1 VEISVKK
8 THVKSAVVALFSL
21 ALAVPQLSAEEAK
34 AVIAGVSI
42 AADPALVELVPQA
55 YSDRG
60 NIIGAITPVNR
71 PAGFRDENG
80 DIVGSQIDIFK
91 AAAIKLGLEPVVEAA
106 GTGGADVVGTQAGRY
121 DMTIG
126 TGSFKSRQ
134 EVLNMVEYYRG
145 GAGILVQPGN
155 PKNIQSSEDFC
166 GLTVA
171 VAPGVIQEQFLVTQD
186 EECKA
191 AGKPAID
198 IQRIG
203 ESTHMAV
210 ASKRADASY
219 ETLATVQYLVG
230 QDPER
235 FEIGGEPKWL
245 APNGFGFVKENT
257 EIMEAWMASVQSLI
271 DDGTYAAILKEWNQ
285 ELAAVEKVTLNE
297 STF

>member
-1 VEISVKK
+1 MNSISL
-8 THVKSAVVALFSL
+8 KSAVL
-21 ALAVPQLSAEEAK
+21 ALVGMAMVAPVAAQDLSVEFGGVTVTPDAALEA
-34 AVIAGVSI
+34 
-42 AADPALVELVPQA
+42 LVPQA
-55 YSDRG
+55 YKDRG

-80 DIVGSQIDIFK
+80 NIVGSQIDIFK

-106 GTGGADVVGTQAGRY
+106 GTGGADVVGTQSGRY

-155 PKNIQSSEDFC
+155 PKNIQSADDFC
-166 GLTVA
+166 GLSVA
-171 VAPGVIQEQFLVTQD
+171 VAPGVIQEQMLVTQD
-186 EECKA
+186 EKCQAE
-191 AGKPAID
+191 GRPAID

-210 ASKRADASY
+210 ASRRVDASY

-235 FEIGGEPKWL
+235 FAIGGEPTWL
-245 APNGFGFVKENT
+245 APNGFGFVKDNT
-257 EIMEAWMASVQSLI
+257 EIMEAWMASVQSLL
-271 DDGTYAAILKEWNQ
+271 DDGTYAAILAEWNQ